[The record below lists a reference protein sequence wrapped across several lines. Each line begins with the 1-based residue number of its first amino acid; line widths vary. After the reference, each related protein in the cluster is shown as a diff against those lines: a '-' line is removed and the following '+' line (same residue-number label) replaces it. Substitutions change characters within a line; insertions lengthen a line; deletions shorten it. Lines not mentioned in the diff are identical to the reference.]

1 MIITKQRL
9 FSEILESLVGEK
21 IIFLVG
27 CGECATVCKT
37 GGEEEVK
44 ELSERLKQEG
54 KTISGS
60 VILEPGCNL
69 LEAKRMFRKHL
80 AAINQSDSILAMS
93 CGGGAQIVQEASGK
107 IVHPAN
113 ESLFLGTVKR
123 FGQFEE
129 YCSMCGDCIL
139 DATGGICP
147 VTRCSKGL
155 LNGPCGGAKE
165 EKCEIDSEKDCAWV
179 LIYKQVKKI
188 GKLFSSLS
196 TPERL
201 RDYSRTTKPA
211 SRQLTRDTGEK
222 K

>member
-1 MIITKQRL
+1 MIITKQRSL
-9 FSEILESLVGEK
+9 AEILESLAGEER
-21 IIFLVG
+21 IFLVG

-37 GGEEEVK
+37 GGEDEIK
-44 ELSERLKQEG
+44 ALSERLEQEG

-60 VILEPGCNL
+60 VVLKPGCNL
-69 LEAKRMFRKHL
+69 LEAKRQFRKYRDE
-80 AAINQSDSILAMS
+80 IERSDSVLAMS
-93 CGGGAQIVQEASGK
+93 CGGGAQIAQEASGRV
-107 IVHPAN
+107 VHPAN

-165 EKCEIDSEKDCAWV
+165 EKCEVDSEKDCAWT
-179 LIYKQVKKI
+179 LIYKRVKEI
-188 GKLFSSLS
+188 GKLSSF
-196 TPERL
+196 TAAPERL
-201 RDYSRTTKPA
+201 RDHSRTTKPA
-211 SRQLTRDTGEK
+211 SRQLARNHGVK
-222 K
+222 R